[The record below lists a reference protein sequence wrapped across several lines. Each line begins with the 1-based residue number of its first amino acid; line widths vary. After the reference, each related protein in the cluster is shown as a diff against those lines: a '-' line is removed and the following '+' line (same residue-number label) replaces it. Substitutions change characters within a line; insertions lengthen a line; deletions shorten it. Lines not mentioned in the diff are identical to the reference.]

1 MVWGFTAKS
10 CLDDTAVNSLLYLR
24 TLEVF
29 LCNLNLQMPMVSLQ
43 NHPLKLVSVF
53 LVGNEMVIQPV
64 KIFSAVR
71 EKKYIVSWQMQLP
84 SKK

>member
-1 MVWGFTAKS
+1 MVWGFIAKS
-10 CLDDTAVNSLLYLR
+10 CLDGTAVNSLLCLR
-24 TLEVF
+24 ALEVF
-29 LCNLNLQMPMVSLQ
+29 LCNLNLQMSMVSLQ

-64 KIFSAVR
+64 KIFSAVQ

>member
-1 MVWGFTAKS
+1 MS
-10 CLDDTAVNSLLYLR
+10 
-24 TLEVF
+24 
-29 LCNLNLQMPMVSLQ
+29 MVSLQ

-64 KIFSAVR
+64 KIFSAVQ